1 MPNNSFIFDSN
12 QHINALNSVLT
23 KQVLIATQKYYFL
36 LYCYQTNI
44 IITTKKGRVAAMPVT
59 LTKRGFLHEH

>member
-12 QHINALNSVLT
+12 QHINVLNGVLT
-23 KQVLIATQKYYFL
+23 KQVLIATQKYCFL
-36 LYCYQTNI
+36 MYCYQTKI
-44 IITTKKGRVAAMPVT
+44 TIITIKGRVAAMPVT